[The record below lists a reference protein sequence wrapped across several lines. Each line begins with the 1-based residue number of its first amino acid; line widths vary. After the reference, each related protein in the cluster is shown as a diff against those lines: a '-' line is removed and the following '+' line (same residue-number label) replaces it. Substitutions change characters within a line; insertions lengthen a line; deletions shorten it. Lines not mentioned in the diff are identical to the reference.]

1 MTLKKQLKL
10 AKLNGTYEELRDNLI
25 QQKIRERYPL
35 HKELAIERKRYT
47 EPVTFQEFYDYVE
60 QCIREVDALLDQA

>member
-1 MTLKKQLKL
+1 MTLKKQVKL

-47 EPVTFQEFYDYVE
+47 ELVTFQEFYDYVE